1 MTDAAAG
8 APDLSP
14 DHLAAVVELAA
25 AAQPPTPGG
34 STIIAIDGLSG
45 SGKTTLATAVAR
57 ELGSPVLHMDE
68 FYPGWDGLAAGV
80 RRLTELVLQP
90 FCRGE
95 PAVYRPWDW
104 HRDGWGQT
112 VTVPWAPV
120 LVVEGCGATARP
132 ADAYAAVRVW
142 VKAGAG
148 VRRRRALARDGAAY
162 EPHWQRWADQEEAL
176 FARDRTRERAHLVLD
191 TSSA

>member
-1 MTDAAAG
+1 MTAD
-8 APDLSP
+8 PTQV
-14 DHLAAVVELAA
+14 AAVVALVAVARPECGAA
-25 AAQPPTPGG
+25 LVV
-34 STIIAIDGLSG
+34 AIDGHSG
-45 SGKTTLATAVAR
+45 AGKTTLATAVADGLR
-57 ELGSPVLHMDE
+57 APLVHLDGL
-68 FYPGWDGLAAGV
+68 YPGWDGLAAGV

-104 HRDGWGQT
+104 HRDGWGQA

-120 LVVEGCGATARP
+120 LVVEGCGCTARP

-142 VKAGAG
+142 VEAGAG

-176 FARDRTRERAHLVLD
+176 FACDRTRERAHLVLD